1 MDSHSR
7 DLSGMIHLYR
17 TCTLIEIDSWINLA
31 QYFHIHKSKNQ
42 KSKLLDER
50 KQKYNDMEPEAK
62 RQKIDNLEEQQK
74 EARKSEANQTY
85 SLNHYIAILKQKIR
99 EGPYYI
105 CSVCNRILHRKSV
118 LILVKSKYNRNIFL
132 QIVLGW
138 WRVYL

>member
-1 MDSHSR
+1 
-7 DLSGMIHLYR
+7 
-17 TCTLIEIDSWINLA
+17 
-31 QYFHIHKSKNQ
+31 
-42 KSKLLDER
+42 
-50 KQKYNDMEPEAK
+50 MEPEAK

-132 QIVLGW
+132 QIVLG
-138 WRVYL
+138 